1 MRKINFV
8 ADDATLMGLA
18 LEQAAAA
25 ADRGDPGFGAVVAR
39 EGETVAAAGSTELT
53 IDNPL
58 AHDGLTVLRRACR
71 RLGSA
76 RLPDCTYYG
85 TAEPCLMCSAALLQ
99 TQIRRVVIAASGAD
113 LARLLGPR
121 AIHLEDLRAD
131 YGHQI
136 LIDRGLRHDEGLK
149 VLARSLRPR

>member
-1 MRKINFV
+1 V
-8 ADDATLMGLA
+8 ADDAILMGLA
-18 LEQAAAA
+18 LEQAAGA
-25 ADRGDPGFGAVVAR
+25 ADRGDPGFGAVLAL
-39 EGETVAAAGSTELT
+39 EGEAVAAAGSTEVT
-53 IDNPL
+53 TGDPL
-58 AHDGLTVLRRACR
+58 AHDGITVLRLACR
-71 RLGSA
+71 RLGRA

-131 YGHQI
+131 YGQQI
-136 LIDRGLRHDEGLK
+136 LIERGLRHDEGLK